1 MFESHIAFGVNL
13 LALVA
18 AAGLLGFAVKTDAC
32 CKTLMKSVAY
42 AVLVLGVLNILCTS
56 YYTVRYWEDG
66 YFKTPYGQSC
76 PMMNGQGGMGMMQN
90 GMMNGDMMKMMNGM
104 KGQGNMTNSNIP
116 NTNQMPNNDT
126 TNKDHD
132 EHHPD
137 QGK

>member
-1 MFESHIAFGVNL
+1 MFESHIALGMNL
-13 LALVA
+13 LVLVA
-18 AAGLLGFAVKTDAC
+18 AAGLLGFAAKTDAC

-42 AVLVLGVLNILCTS
+42 GVFVLGVLNILCAS

-76 PMMNGQGGMGMMQN
+76 PMMNMMGN

-104 KGQGNMTNSNIP
+104 KGQGNMTNPNMP
-116 NTNQMPNNDT
+116 NTNQMPNGDT
-126 TNKDHD
+126 SNQDHD
-132 EHHPD
+132 AHHPD

>member
-18 AAGLLGFAVKTDAC
+18 AAGLLGFAAKTDVC
-32 CKTLMKSVAY
+32 CKTLMKGVAY
-42 AVLVLGVLNILCTS
+42 VVLVLGVLNILCTS

-76 PMMNGQGGMGMMQN
+76 PMMNGQGGMGMM
-90 GMMNGDMMKMMNGM
+90 NGDMMKMMNGM
-104 KGQGNMTNSNIP
+104 KGQGNMP
-116 NTNQMPNNDT
+116 NPNQMPNNDT

-137 QGK
+137 QVK